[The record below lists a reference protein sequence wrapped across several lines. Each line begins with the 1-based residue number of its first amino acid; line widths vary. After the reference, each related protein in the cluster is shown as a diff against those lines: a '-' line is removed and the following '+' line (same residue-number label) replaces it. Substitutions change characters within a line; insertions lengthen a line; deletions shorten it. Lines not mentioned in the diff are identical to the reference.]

1 MTESL
6 DATIK
11 RRLGDAQHILIT
23 GHIRPDGDA
32 VGSVLALGLALQG
45 VGKQVQMVLVDG
57 VPAVFRHLAGSELV
71 RKSPE
76 GEIDT
81 FITVDCAE
89 MGRVHEKLHCY
100 GSPDLNIDHHIT
112 NEEFGKINLV
122 EADSVATTS
131 ILTEHLPA
139 WGLAITP
146 TIAAALM
153 TGLILDT
160 LGFRTTNMN
169 PKAFRQ
175 AATLMEVGIDLPDL
189 YYRAMISRSFKAA
202 RYWGAGLSR
211 LERDGAIVWAVL
223 TLEDR
228 KVANYW
234 GNDDAD
240 LINVISSVEKSP
252 IAIVFVEQSQ
262 DTVKVSWRARG
273 DFDVAQVAGEFGG
286 GGHRAAAGAMIQ
298 GSLNE
303 IMPRVLRMTREML
316 GL

>member
-1 MTESL
+1 
-6 DATIK
+6 
-11 RRLGDAQHILIT
+11 
-23 GHIRPDGDA
+23 
-32 VGSVLALGLALQG
+32 
-45 VGKQVQMVLVDG
+45 
-57 VPAVFRHLAGSELV
+57 
-71 RKSPE
+71 
-76 GEIDT
+76 
-81 FITVDCAE
+81 
-89 MGRVHEKLHCY
+89 
-100 GSPDLNIDHHIT
+100 
-112 NEEFGKINLV
+112 
-122 EADSVATTS
+122 
-131 ILTEHLPA
+131 
-139 WGLAITP
+139 
-146 TIAAALM
+146 
-153 TGLILDT
+153 
-160 LGFRTTNMN
+160 
-169 PKAFRQ
+169 
-175 AATLMEVGIDLPDL
+175 
-189 YYRAMISRSFKAA
+189 MISRSFKAA